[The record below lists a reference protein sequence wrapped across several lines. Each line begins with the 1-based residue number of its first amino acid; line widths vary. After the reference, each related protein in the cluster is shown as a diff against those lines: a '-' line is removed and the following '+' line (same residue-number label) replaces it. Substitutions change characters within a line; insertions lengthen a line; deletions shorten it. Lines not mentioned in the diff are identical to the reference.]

1 MKIKAICIPCLFN
14 RTLYETNL
22 VDPSLAL
29 KVLED
34 ACRIVAKYDLSDSC
48 SATVAT
54 EVHRATYDTLG
65 TDDPYDSIKKRCNQA
80 AVDILPKAKNA
91 IADSN
96 DSLKAAVLCSII
108 GNVMDFGI
116 PSSPDSPEKL
126 IEEFDRLWTEGLA
139 VDDTDKLRKYLEKGG
154 NVLYFSDNC
163 GEIVFDKLLCQEI
176 KKFGVNLTFIVRG
189 EPILTDATMKD
200 VEEFGIDEVVDEVL
214 TTGCYAVGV
223 DFEQMGENLRQAL
236 DKYDFIIAK
245 GMGNYE
251 TFSETDYLPIAY
263 LLRTKCKPVA
273 EDMGL
278 DTDLNVVKVY
288 E

>member
-1 MKIKAICIPCLFN
+1 MKIKAVCIPCLFS

-22 VDPSLAL
+22 VNPSLAL
-29 KVLED
+29 KALED

-65 TDDPYDSIKKRCNQA
+65 TDDPYVSIKKRCNQA
-80 AVDILPKAKNA
+80 AVDLLPKAKKA
-91 IADSN
+91 IAESD
-96 DSLKAAVLCSII
+96 DGLKASILCSII

-116 PSSPDSPEKL
+116 PSSPDSPERL
-126 IEEFDRLWTEGLA
+126 IEEFDRLWMEGLA
-139 VDDTDKLRKYLEKGG
+139 VDDTDKVRRYLEKGKR
-154 NVLYFSDNC
+154 VLYFSDNC

-176 KKFGVNLTFIVRG
+176 KKFDVHLTFVVRG
-189 EPILTDATMKD
+189 KPILTDATMED
-200 VEEFGIDEVVDEVL
+200 ALGYGVDEVVDEIL
-214 TTGCYAVGV
+214 TTGYYAVGV
-223 DFEQMGENLRQAL
+223 DFDHMGEELRQAL
-236 DKYDFIIAK
+236 EHCDFIIAK

-251 TFSETDYLPIAY
+251 TFSETDYRPIAY
-263 LLRTKCKPVA
+263 LLRTKCQPVA

-278 DTDLNVVKVY
+278 DINLNVIKVY

>member
-14 RTLYETNL
+14 RALYETNL

-54 EVHRATYDTLG
+54 EVHRATYETLG
-65 TDDPYDSIKKRCNQA
+65 TDDPYNSIKTRCNQA
-80 AVDILPKAKNA
+80 AMNLLPKAKKA
-91 IADSN
+91 IAESN
-96 DSLKAAVLCSII
+96 DSFKAAVLCSII

-126 IEEFDRLWTEGLA
+126 VEEFDRLWAEGLA
-139 VDDTDKLRKYLEKGG
+139 VDDTDKVKKYLEKGRR
-154 NVLYFSDNC
+154 VLHFTDNC

-176 KKFGVNLTFIVRG
+176 KKFGVHLTLVVRG

-200 VEEFGIDEVVDEVL
+200 VQEFRIDDIVDEVL
-214 TTGCYAVGV
+214 TTGCYSVGV
-223 DFEQMGENLRQAL
+223 DFENMGDNLKQAL
-236 DKYDFIIAK
+236 DNCEFIIAK

-251 TFSETDYLPIAY
+251 TFSETDYRPIAY
-263 LLRTKCKPVA
+263 FLRTKCMPVA

-278 DTDLNVVKVY
+278 NTDLNVVKIY

>member
-1 MKIKAICIPCLFN
+1 
-14 RTLYETNL
+14 
-22 VDPSLAL
+22 
-29 KVLED
+29 
-34 ACRIVAKYDLSDSC
+34 
-48 SATVAT
+48 
-54 EVHRATYDTLG
+54 
-65 TDDPYDSIKKRCNQA
+65 
-80 AVDILPKAKNA
+80 
-91 IADSN
+91 
-96 DSLKAAVLCSII
+96 
-108 GNVMDFGI
+108 MDFGI

-126 IEEFDRLWTEGLA
+126 IEEFDRLWAEGLA
-139 VDDTDKLRKYLEKGG
+139 VDDTDKVRKYLEKGG

-163 GEIVFDKLLCQEI
+163 GEIVFDKRLCQKI
-176 KKFGVNLTFIVRG
+176 KKFGVHLTFVVRG

-200 VEEFGIDEVVDEVL
+200 VHEFGIDEVVDKVL

-223 DFEQMGENLRQAL
+223 DFERMGEELSKAL
-236 DKYDFIIAK
+236 DNYDFIIAK

-251 TFSETDYLPIAY
+251 TFSETDYRPIAY

>member
-22 VDPSLAL
+22 VDHSLAL

-34 ACRIVAKYDLSDSC
+34 ACKIVAKYDLSDSC

-65 TDDPYDSIKKRCNQA
+65 TDDPYESIKRRCNQA
-80 AVDILPKAKNA
+80 AVDILPKTKKA
-91 IADSN
+91 IGDSR

-126 IEEFDRLWTEGLA
+126 IEEFDRLWDEGLA
-139 VDDTDKLRKYLEKGG
+139 VDDTDKMRKYLEKGG
-154 NVLYFSDNC
+154 HVLYFSDNC

-176 KKFGVNLTFIVRG
+176 KKFDVNLTFIVRG
-189 EPILTDATMKD
+189 EPILTDATVKD
-200 VEEFGIDEVVDEVL
+200 VHEFGIAEVVDEVL

-223 DFEQMGENLRQAL
+223 DFEQMGEELRQAL
-236 DKYDFIIAK
+236 ENCDFIIAK

-278 DTDLNVVKVY
+278 DTDINVIKVY

>member
-1 MKIKAICIPCLFN
+1 MKIRAICIPCLFN

-22 VDPSLAL
+22 VDSSLAL

-34 ACRIVAKYDLSDSC
+34 ACKIVAKYDLSESC

-54 EVHRATYDTLG
+54 EVHRATYNTLG
-65 TDDPYDSIKKRCNQA
+65 TVDPYESIKRRCNQA
-80 AVDILPKAKNA
+80 AVDLLPKAMKA
-91 IADSN
+91 IADSS
-96 DSLKAAVLCSII
+96 DPLKDAILCSII

-126 IEEFDRLWTEGLA
+126 IEEFDMLLAEGLA
-139 VDDTDKLRKYLEKGG
+139 VDDTDKMRGYLQKGG
-154 NVLYFSDNC
+154 KILYFSDNC

-176 KKFGVNLTFIVRG
+176 KKFDVQLTFVVRG
-189 EPILTDATMKD
+189 EPILTDATIND
-200 VEEFGIDEVVDEVL
+200 AHEFGIDEVVDEIL

-223 DFEQMGENLRQAL
+223 DFEHMGEDLRQAL
-236 DKYDFIIAK
+236 NNYDFIIAK

-251 TFSETDYLPIAY
+251 TFSEMNYRPIAY

-273 EDMGL
+273 EDMEL

>member
-34 ACRIVAKYDLSDSC
+34 ACRIVANYDLSDSC

-54 EVHRATYDTLG
+54 EVHRATYNTLG
-65 TDDPYDSIKKRCNQA
+65 TDDPYDSIKMRCNQA
-80 AVDILPKAKNA
+80 AVDLLPKAKKA
-91 IADSN
+91 IFESSDP
-96 DSLKAAVLCSII
+96 LKAATLCSII

-139 VDDTDKLRKYLEKGG
+139 VDDTDKMRKYLENGG

-176 KKFGVNLTFIVRG
+176 KKFDVRLTFVVRG
-189 EPILTDATMKD
+189 EPILTDATMAD
-200 VEEFGIDEVVDEVL
+200 AQEFVIDEIVDEVL

-223 DFEQMGENLRQAL
+223 DFEQMGKDLRQAL
-236 DKYDFIIAK
+236 DNCDFIIAK

-251 TFSETDYLPIAY
+251 TFSETEYRPIAY

-278 DTDLNVVKVY
+278 DTGLNVIKLY